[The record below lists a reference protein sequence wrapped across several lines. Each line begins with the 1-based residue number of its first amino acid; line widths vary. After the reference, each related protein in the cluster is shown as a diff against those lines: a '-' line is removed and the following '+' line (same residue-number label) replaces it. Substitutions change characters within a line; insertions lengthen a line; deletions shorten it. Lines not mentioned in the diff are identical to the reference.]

1 MNEQRKFNSQCAY
14 GENKVEVNTN
24 QISFQM
30 SVGNLINYERKSPE
44 THEIIGNG
52 YCRTM
57 KKKLCSVNLKNYV
70 PLIMLLRRTC

>member
-1 MNEQRKFNSQCAY
+1 MSKENFNSQCVY

-44 THEIIGNG
+44 THEIVGNG
-52 YCRTM
+52 YCKTM
-57 KKKLCSVNLKNYV
+57 KKKLCSVNLKNYI

>member
-30 SVGNLINYERKSPE
+30 SVCNLINYERKSPE

-52 YCRTM
+52 YCRTK

-70 PLIMLLRRTC
+70 PW

>member
-30 SVGNLINYERKSPE
+30 SVGNLINYERKSPDSE
-44 THEIIGNG
+44 KNKQKKRCVVMCSPCLAGN
-52 YCRTM
+52 
-57 KKKLCSVNLKNYV
+57 
-70 PLIMLLRRTC
+70 LL